1 MNIQFKDKILNIS
14 LSGRLTAENSEAVL
28 CELRNGSKE
37 YPDATECY
45 FDIKELTYISSAG
58 LRILLSFQNE
68 TGIKLHLAN
77 ATDEVMDILETTG
90 FTQIM
95 YVSRPLR
102 NVNIDKDKEIGHG
115 RFGAV
120 YRLDKER
127 VIKVCFDKSTSTL
140 VKIDRDRDISRELF
154 KRGVPTAIPFD
165 VVMTEEGY
173 GVIYEM
179 INGQTLR
186 QYIYTHPEKLDI
198 VFSKVARMVK
208 NLHRTDVSDLK
219 LPDADAILKNQIGMI
234 LPLIPDDKK
243 SYITEFLENI
253 PKRNTLVHGDLNL
266 GNVMI
271 IDRENGS
278 EPEAVFIDIADSM
291 CGHPVFDFMTVYLS
305 ASLADRAFLGTPVEE
320 MSVQVALKK
329 EENSR
334 ELFGEEL
341 TGKRGSL
348 IEQSGNYWR
357 KMLTG
362 YFEPADEKEYDAADA
377 CLCELGRSALIRP
390 YDKNSND
397 GIAMDLLFNTYID
410 NLGLLGKVFDL
421 NW

>member
-1 MNIQFKDKILNIS
+1 
-14 LSGRLTAENSEAVL
+14 
-28 CELRNGSKE
+28 
-37 YPDATECY
+37 
-45 FDIKELTYISSAG
+45 
-58 LRILLSFQNE
+58 
-68 TGIKLHLAN
+68 
-77 ATDEVMDILETTG
+77 
-90 FTQIM
+90 
-95 YVSRPLR
+95 
-102 NVNIDKDKEIGHG
+102 
-115 RFGAV
+115 
-120 YRLDKER
+120 
-127 VIKVCFDKSTSTL
+127 
-140 VKIDRDRDISRELF
+140 
-154 KRGVPTAIPFD
+154 
-165 VVMTEEGY
+165 MTEEGY